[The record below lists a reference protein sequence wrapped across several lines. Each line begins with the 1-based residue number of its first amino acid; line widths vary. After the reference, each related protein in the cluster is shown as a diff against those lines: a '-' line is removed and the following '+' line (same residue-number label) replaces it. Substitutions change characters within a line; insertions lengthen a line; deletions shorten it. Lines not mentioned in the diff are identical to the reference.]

1 MMDQVPKIKIRVVD
15 LHKSFSDNHVL
26 RGVDLEVREGESMVV
41 IGGSGSGKTVLIKC
55 IIGLMEPDH
64 GKIYVDDLE
73 ITSLNERRMNEVRKK
88 FGMLFQWGA
97 LFDSMTVW
105 ENVGFGLRHQQ
116 RHLKDEEIKR
126 IAIEKL
132 ALVGLK
138 NIENLMPSEL
148 SGGMKKRVS
157 LARAIATE
165 PEILLYDEPTT
176 GIDPIMA
183 DAINELILQ
192 MREKLNVTSIAITH
206 DMKSAYKIGDRIAM
220 LFKGR
225 IIEVGTPSEIQKSSN
240 PVVKQFIEGRSEGPI
255 KIIDPSLLTLPPGP
269 KRGARYWMGREHF
282 QEVVDDEKKEI

>member
-1 MMDQVPKIKIRVVD
+1 MDSDVKIRVVN
-15 LHKSFSDNHVL
+15 LHKSFGENCVL
-26 RGVDLEVREGESMVV
+26 RGVNLEIHQGESMVV

-55 IIGLMEPDH
+55 IIGLMRPDK
-64 GKIYVDDLE
+64 GEIYVDGTE
-73 ITSLNERRMNEVRKK
+73 ITSLTDKELNEVRKK

-105 ENVGFGLRHQQ
+105 ENVGFGLKYHKK
-116 RHLKDEEIKR
+116 LNDEEVRR
-126 IAIEKL
+126 IASEKL

-138 NIENLMPSEL
+138 NVEDLMPSEL

-157 LARAIATE
+157 LARAIAME

-183 DAINELILQ
+183 DAINELIIQ
-192 MREKLNVTSIAITH
+192 MKKKLNVTSITITH

-225 IIEVGTPSEIQKSSN
+225 IIEVGTPEEIKNSRN
-240 PVVKQFIEGRSEGPI
+240 PIVKQFIEGKSDGPI
-255 KIIDPSLLTLPPGP
+255 KIVDPSLLTLPSRDL
-269 KRGARYWMGREHF
+269 RGTKYWVGREPY
-282 QEVVDDEKKEI
+282 EGGDLE